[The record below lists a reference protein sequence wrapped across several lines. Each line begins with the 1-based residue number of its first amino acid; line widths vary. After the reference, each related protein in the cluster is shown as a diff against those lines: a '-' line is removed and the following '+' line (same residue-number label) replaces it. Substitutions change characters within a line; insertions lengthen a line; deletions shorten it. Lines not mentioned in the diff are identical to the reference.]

1 MLTRSVCK
9 FASYLESSK
18 FGFVQ
23 DVSVLNW
30 LCHNFCRF
38 RDIKRQMRRSKYGN
52 IGIGRPKNEDEG
64 GNMAD
69 VPHWE
74 VFLKIGLHHVQK
86 KRYEKAL
93 ANFSQAKDLERSGT
107 EPR

>member
-1 MLTRSVCK
+1 
-9 FASYLESSK
+9 
-18 FGFVQ
+18 
-23 DVSVLNW
+23 
-30 LCHNFCRF
+30 
-38 RDIKRQMRRSKYGN
+38 
-52 IGIGRPKNEDEG
+52 
-64 GNMAD
+64 MAD